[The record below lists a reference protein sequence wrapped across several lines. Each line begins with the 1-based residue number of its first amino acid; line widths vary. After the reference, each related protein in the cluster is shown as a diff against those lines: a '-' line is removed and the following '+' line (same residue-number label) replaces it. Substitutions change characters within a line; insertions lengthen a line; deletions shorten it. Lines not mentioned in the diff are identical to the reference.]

1 MTDKVLYEELCPQEF
16 IERRDAMPVAYLP
29 LGTLEWHGPH
39 MPLGADAL
47 QAKGLFCAL
56 AQAVGGIVL
65 PPLFMG
71 PDRVMEDVNQT
82 YYGMDV
88 GTMGVLHP
96 YGGQQLPG
104 SAYWMDSELFTE
116 MLKAILKQLK
126 RAGFKV
132 VVGHGHGPSIRYY
145 GYLKDWAKAELGL
158 VLLTGWDFA
167 TDEHLKAQNDHAG
180 ANETSL
186 VMALRP
192 ELVQFD
198 RVKSEEDLIGIAGE
212 HPVKCSSAE
221 YGSAMIAHAV
231 SNAEETLKKA
241 CPELFA

>member
-1 MTDKVLYEELCPQEF
+1 MTEKVLYEELCPQEF
-16 IERRDAMPVAYLP
+16 IERRNAMPVAYLP

-39 MPLGADAL
+39 MPLGAAGL
-47 QAKGLFCAL
+47 QAKGLFTAL
-56 AQAVGGIVL
+56 AKEVGGIVL

-88 GTMGVLHP
+88 GTLGVLHP

-104 SAYWMDSELFTE
+104 SAYWMDSDLFTD

-132 VVGHGHGPSIRYY
+132 VVGHGHGPSIRHYTA
-145 GYLKDWAKAELGL
+145 LKEWAKEEMGL
-158 VLLTGWDFA
+158 TLLNGWDFA

-186 VMALRP
+186 MMALRP

-198 RVKSEEDLIGIAGE
+198 YAKNEEDLIGIAGE
-212 HPVKCSSAE
+212 HPVQCSSAE
-221 YGSAMIAHAV
+221 YGEAMIAHAV
-231 SNAEETLKKA
+231 GNAEAALRAA
-241 CPELFA
+241 CPELFE